1 MKENVARISA
11 FVSIVVL
18 INILAFFVTKSRQQS
33 FINSLGKIQ
42 MLTGT
47 ITLKDSLQQNV
58 GLLGLQ
64 LDQNDIKDFDLS
76 GEGFIHLTTKGNR
89 AELVVSHIDNFEV
102 GDSLLIDASRKLC
115 INYRRG
121 HKMNEIDLKDLFVY
135 RRTPVYYEAKRKKT
149 LAPEGA

>member
-1 MKENVARISA
+1 MKENVTRISA

-33 FINSLGKIQ
+33 FINSLVKIQ
-42 MLTGT
+42 TLTGT

-58 GLLGLQ
+58 GLLGLK
-64 LDQNDIKDFDLS
+64 LDQNDIEDFDMS
-76 GEGFIHLTTKGNR
+76 DEGFIHLTTKGNR

-102 GDSLLIDASRKLC
+102 GDSLLIDASRNLC
-115 INYRRG
+115 INYRLG

-149 LAPEGA
+149 LVPEG